1 MLDVPRLGSGI
12 PLVARGREVD
22 RLRAAYEQAAA
33 GTAAAVLVAGD
44 AGVGK
49 TRLTEELTTM
59 ATDKGAQV
67 LTGRCLDAG
76 ETGLA
81 YLPFAEALSG
91 VSDRERALL
100 RHPAVATLFP
110 DAVLPARPDPAVFGG
125 LALQSSGAVGR
136 GGPRPEQDVNQLQ
149 LFDAVYG
156 LLGELAEQTPVVLII
171 EDLHWADGSTR
182 RLLSF
187 LLSRLRGQRLLIVG
201 TYRGDDL
208 HRRHPLR
215 SLVAELVRLSAVERL
230 ELRPFDTADARRFVA
245 ALAEDRLAEDAL
257 REVADRSDGNAFF
270 AEELLAA
277 YVECGGGIPATLVD
291 VLLARVER
299 LSPAAQQVVRVASVA
314 GRRVRHARL
323 RAVSGLSDIEL
334 EEALRSAVQH
344 YILVPGDME
353 VYAFRHALVR
363 EAVYGDLLPG
373 ERVRLH
379 AAYAREFTKEP
390 GARGAAAAL
399 AHHSMESHALPQ
411 ALAASVTAAEEAG
424 KQGAPA
430 EALEHLERALNLWQ
444 VVAEQD
450 RPQGLTEPALL
461 RLASWAAG
469 TSGEPDRAVAFARS
483 AFKLTA
489 DCADP
494 EVAAEAGRRL
504 AKALYAIDGKE
515 AEASAVIKEAW
526 ARIEDRPASYVKA
539 WVLAVYAGIER
550 RADRFDLARQWAERA
565 VLTAQE
571 IGAPGAEADALT
583 TLAAVDEAA
592 GLIEVSRARLGTAI
606 ELSTSVN
613 ALTTELRARHYLGVN
628 RYDQGQLEEARQAID
643 EGVERARNTGLAW
656 SGFGLELRIMQV
668 LCRYAN
674 GDWDAAEA
682 AAEPPG
688 QRVSSTVSARVAAA
702 GALVMVA
709 RGRLA
714 EVARLAGELR
724 SEWRELMIAMT
735 MGDVEAELACWQGRP
750 ERGIQVV
757 KEALAQVNPA
767 PAQWL
772 LAGIRLGTLGTAAAA
787 DAAARARLRRDD
799 EAASAALADGLELLE
814 HARDTAR
821 FGKPRSGE
829 LGPEGRAW
837 LARAEAEG
845 SRLTGASDP
854 RLWQAAVDG
863 FGYGAVYEQ
872 AICRWRRAEALLA
885 AGQREEAAEQLRA
898 ADEVAVRL
906 GARPLRETVRR
917 LARQARITLSDGA
930 AQRSSVDPFTPRER
944 VVLGLVALG
953 RTNRQAGVELFI
965 SEKTV
970 SVHLTRIMAKLGATN
985 RAEAVAIAYERGLL
999 EQPAP

>member
-12 PLVARGREVD
+12 PLVARGRELD
-22 RLRAAYEQAAA
+22 RLRAAFEQAAA

-49 TRLTEELTTM
+49 TRMTEELTTM
-59 ATDKGAQV
+59 ATDKGALV

-81 YLPFAEALSG
+81 YLPFAEALTG
-91 VSDRERALL
+91 LSDRDRVL
-100 RHPAVATLFP
+100 RGHPAVATLLP
-110 DAVLPARPDPAVFGG
+110 DSVLPARPDPAVFGG
-125 LALQSSGAVGR
+125 LALQSSGAVGK
-136 GGPRPEQDVNQLQ
+136 GNRPEQDVNQLQ

-156 LLGELAEQTPVVLII
+156 LLGELAEHAPVVLII

-187 LLSRLRGQRLLIVG
+187 LLSRLRNQRLLIVG
-201 TYRGDDL
+201 SYRSDDL

-215 SLVAELVRLSAVERL
+215 SLVAELVRLPAVDRM
-230 ELRPFDTADARRFVA
+230 ELRPFETADARRFVK

-277 YVECGGGIPATLVD
+277 YLECGGGIPATLVD

-299 LSPAAQQVVRVASVA
+299 LSPAGQQVVRVASVA
-314 GRRVRHARL
+314 GRRVPHARL
-323 RAVSGLSDIEL
+323 RAVAGLSDIEL
-334 EEALRSAVQH
+334 EEALRAAVQH
-344 YILVPGDME
+344 HILVPGHHE
-353 VYAFRHALVR
+353 KYAFRHALVR

-379 AAYAREFTKEP
+379 AAYARQFAELP
-390 GARGAAAAL
+390 DARGAAAAL

-411 ALAASVTAAEEAG
+411 ALAASVTAADEAG

-444 VVAEQD
+444 VVAERD

-461 RLASWAAG
+461 RMASWSAG

-483 AFKLTA
+483 AFKLA
-489 DCADP
+489 EDCEDP
-494 EVAAEAGRRL
+494 EVYAEAGRRL

-515 AEASAVIKEAW
+515 EEASDVIRRAW
-526 ARIEDRPASYVKA
+526 ARVADRPASYVKA

-550 RADRFDLARQWAERA
+550 RADRFDTARQWAERA
-565 VLTAQE
+565 VLVARE

-592 GLIEVSRARLGTAI
+592 GLVEVSRTRLLTAL
-606 ELSTSVN
+606 ELSTGVD
-613 ALTTELRARHYLGVN
+613 ALTTELRARHYLAIN
-628 RYDQGQLEEARQAID
+628 RYDQGLLGEAMVTVD
-643 EGVERARNTGLAW
+643 EGVRRATSTGLTW
-656 SGFGLELRIMQV
+656 SGFGLELRILQV
-668 LCRYAN
+668 LCRYAS
-674 GDWDAAEA
+674 GDWDGAEA

-702 GALVMVA
+702 GALVMVG

-714 EVARLAGELR
+714 EASRLVTELR
-724 SEWRELMIAMT
+724 SEWRELLIALT
-735 MGDVEAELACWQGRP
+735 MGGVAAELAIWQGRP
-750 ERGIQVV
+750 EQGIAAVR
-757 KEALAQVNPA
+757 ESLAVANPA

-772 LAGIRLGTLGTAAAA
+772 LAGIRLGALGTAAAA
-787 DAAARARLRRDD
+787 DAVVKARQRGDD
-799 EAASAALADGLELLE
+799 PSGVIAEGLELLE
-814 HARDTAR
+814 KARDTAR
-821 FGKPRSGE
+821 HGTPRSGT

-845 SRLTGASDP
+845 SRLRGSSDP
-854 RLWQAAVDG
+854 ALWQAAVDG

-872 AICRWRRAEALLA
+872 AICRWRLGEALLT
-885 AGQREEAAEQLRA
+885 AGRREEATEALKL
-898 ADEVAVRL
+898 ADDVADRL
-906 GARPLRETVRR
+906 CARPLRETVRK
-917 LARQARITLSDGA
+917 LARQARITLSEGVA
-930 AQRSSVDPFTPRER
+930 LRSSLDPFTPRER
-944 VVLGLVALG
+944 AVLGLVAQG

-970 SVHLTRIMAKLGATN
+970 SVHLTRIMSKLGATN

-999 EQPAP
+999 ELPTP

>member
-22 RLRAAYEQAAA
+22 RLRAACEKAAG
-33 GTAAAVLVAGD
+33 GTAAALLVAGD

-59 ATDKGAQV
+59 ALDKGAVV
-67 LTGRCLDAG
+67 LTGRCVDIG
-76 ETGLA
+76 ENGLA

-91 VSDRERALL
+91 VSNRERMLA
-100 RHPAVATLFP
+100 RHPVIATLFP

-125 LALQSSGAVGR
+125 LALQSSGAVGK

-156 LLGELAEQTPVVLII
+156 LLGELAERTPVVLII

-187 LLSRLRGQRLLIVG
+187 LLARLRGQRLLIAG
-201 TYRGDDL
+201 TYRSDDL

-215 SLVAELVRLSAVERL
+215 SLLAELVRLPAVERL
-230 ELRPFDTADARRFVA
+230 ELRPFDQADARRFVA
-245 ALAEDRLAEDAL
+245 ALAEERLAENAL

-277 YVECGGGIPATLVD
+277 YLECGGGIPATLVD

-299 LSPAAQQVVRVASVA
+299 LGPSAQQVVRVASVA

-323 RAVSGLSDIEL
+323 SAVAGLGETEL

-344 YILVPGDME
+344 YILVPKDHEM
-353 VYAFRHALVR
+353 YAFRHALVR
-363 EAVYGDLLPG
+363 EAVYADLLPG
-373 ERVRLH
+373 ERARLH
-379 AAYAREFTKEP
+379 AAYARLFAAEQGE
-390 GARGAAAAL
+390 RGAAAAL
-399 AHHSMESHALPQ
+399 AHHSMESHQLPQ
-411 ALAASVTAAEEAG
+411 ALAASITAAEEAG

-430 EALEHLERALNLWQ
+430 EALEHLERALNLWN
-444 VVAEQD
+444 VVPEKD
-450 RPQGLTEPALL
+450 RPADKTEVGLL
-461 RLASWAAG
+461 RAASWTAG

-483 AFKLTA
+483 AFKQTT
-489 DCADP
+489 DSDP

-515 AEASAVIKEAW
+515 AEASEVIKQAW
-526 ARIEDRPASYVKA
+526 ARVADRPASYVKA

-550 RADRFDLARQWAERA
+550 RADRFDGARQWAERA
-565 VLTAQE
+565 VLTARE
-571 IGAPGAEADALT
+571 IGAQGAEADALT

-592 GLIEVSRARLGTAI
+592 GMIEVSKSRLLTAI
-606 ELSTSVN
+606 ELSAGVN

-628 RYDQGQLEEARQAID
+628 RFDQGLLEEARQVID
-643 EGVERARNTGLAW
+643 KGVDRACTSGLTW
-656 SGFGLELRIMQV
+656 SGFGLELRILQV
-668 LCRYAN
+668 LCRYAI
-674 GDWDAAEA
+674 GDWDGAEA

-688 QRVSSTVSARVAAA
+688 RRVSSTVSARVAAT
-702 GALVMVA
+702 GALVAVA

-724 SEWRELMIAMT
+724 SEWHELMIAMT
-735 MGDVEAELACWQGRP
+735 MGGVEAELAIWQGRP
-750 ERGIQVV
+750 EQGMRAVRA
-757 KEALAQVNPA
+757 ALEQIRQG

-772 LAGIRLGTLGTAAAA
+772 LAGIRLGALGTAAAA
-787 DAAARARLRRDD
+787 DAAARARQRKDEEALRVAVA
-799 EAASAALADGLELLE
+799 EGLEFLE
-814 HARDTAR
+814 HARGTAR
-821 FGKPRSGE
+821 FGQPRSGE

-845 SRLTGASDP
+845 SRLSGSSDP
-854 RLWQAAVDG
+854 ALWRAAVDG
-863 FGYGAVYEQ
+863 FDYGAGYEQ
-872 AICRWRRAEALLA
+872 AICRWRYAGALLG
-885 AGQREEAAEQLRA
+885 AGEREAAAEQLCA
-898 ADEVAVRL
+898 ADEVASRL
-906 GARPLRETVRR
+906 GARPLRESVRR
-917 LARQARITLSDGA
+917 LARQARITLGDGVES
-930 AQRSSVDPFTPRER
+930 RSRVDPFTPRER
-944 VVLGLVALG
+944 AVLGLVALG
-953 RTNRQAGVELFI
+953 RTNRQAGGELFI

-985 RAEAVAIAYERGLL
+985 RAEAVAIAHERGLL